1 MKRALL
7 TTLAVAG
14 SLAVAVPVY
23 AQQAGPGGGPGQGG
37 PMMQGQGGPG
47 GGPMMQ
53 GMHGGPGGGANF
65 DRMCENHEA
74 RLAGML
80 AFAEKR
86 LKITDAQKPAWT
98 KFADQARAS
107 EAPMQSAC
115 TSLKGKPQ
123 PANAIERLERMDTM
137 MTARQTQ
144 MHQMLPAI
152 KEMYGQLTPDQQKVA
167 DELLTRGQ
175 GRGRGGHGPR
185 G

>member
-7 TTLAVAG
+7 TTLAIAG

-37 PMMQGQGGPG
+37 GPMMQGQG
-47 GGPMMQ
+47 MR
-53 GMHGGPGGGANF
+53 GGPGGPGANF

-86 LKITDAQKPAWT
+86 LKITDAQKTAWT

-107 EAPMQSAC
+107 EQPMQAAC
-115 TSLKGKPQ
+115 TTLKDKPQ

-137 MTARQTQ
+137 MTARQAQ

-167 DELLTRGQ
+167 DELLSRGQ
-175 GRGRGGHGPR
+175 GRGDRGGHGHGHGPR

>member
-1 MKRALL
+1 MKRTLL

-14 SLAVAVPVY
+14 TLAVAVPVF
-23 AQQAGPGGGPGQGG
+23 AQQAGPGGGP
-37 PMMQGQGGPG
+37 MH
-47 GGPMMQ
+47 
-53 GMHGGPGGGANF
+53 HGGPGGANF
-65 DRMCENHEA
+65 ARMCDDQDA

-107 EAPMQSAC
+107 TQPVQAAC
-115 TSLKGKPQ
+115 ATLKDKPQ
-123 PANAIERLERMDTM
+123 PANAIERLERMDSM
-137 MTARQTQ
+137 MTARQQQ

-167 DELLTRGQ
+167 DEMLNRGP
-175 GRGRGGHGPR
+175 GRGGHGPGHER
-185 G
+185 GHDRGQRG

>member
-14 SLAVAVPVY
+14 SLAVAVPVF
-23 AQQAGPGGGPGQGG
+23 AQQASPGQGG
-37 PMMQGQGGPG
+37 PQGGQRQ
-47 GGPMMQ
+47 MMHRI
-53 GMHGGPGGGANF
+53 HGGPGGGGFA
-65 DRMCENHEA
+65 RMCENHDA

-86 LKITDAQKPAWT
+86 LNITDAQKPAWN

-107 EAPMQSAC
+107 HKPVQDLC
-115 TSLKGKPQ
+115 TSLKDKPQ
-123 PANAIERLERMDTM
+123 PTNAIERLERMDAV
-137 MTARQTQ
+137 MTARQAQ
-144 MHQMLPAI
+144 FHQLLPAV

-167 DELLTRGQ
+167 EELLSRGP
-175 GRGRGGHGPR
+175 RFGGHGPGHGPRR

>member
-14 SLAVAVPVY
+14 SLAVAVPVF
-23 AQQAGPGGGPGQGG
+23 AQQAGPGGPGQGG
-37 PMMQGQGGPG
+37 PMMG

-53 GMHGGPGGGANF
+53 GMRGGPGSGAGF
-65 DRMCENHEA
+65 DRMCETHEA

-107 EAPMQSAC
+107 ETSMQTAC
-115 TSLKGKPQ
+115 AALKDKPQ

-144 MHQMLPAI
+144 THQMLPAI
-152 KEMYGQLTPDQQKVA
+152 KEMYGQLTSDQQKIA
-167 DELLTRGQ
+167 DELLSRGQ
-175 GRGRGGHGPR
+175 GRGGHGGYGHGPGMR